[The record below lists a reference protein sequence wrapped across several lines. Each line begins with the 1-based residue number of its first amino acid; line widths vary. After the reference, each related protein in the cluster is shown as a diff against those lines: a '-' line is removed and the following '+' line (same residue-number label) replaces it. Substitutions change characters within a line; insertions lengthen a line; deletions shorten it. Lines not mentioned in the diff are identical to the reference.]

1 MSRLTASVLQ
11 GEGTQTFEFPKMTEQ
26 ELEQQRAANWRIDGK
41 AVHTVEEAR
50 KFVEAVG
57 FCLMYPER
65 TLPQVPSFMGAYA
78 GSAAGLPS
86 AKNAFADP
94 RAREATELMVRLLRE
109 RSAFEMILFGETTLV
124 VSAAAFPFFYGLVG
138 DRTPKLPPKIKAQG
152 AKVSQLSAKVFD
164 ALQKHGPL
172 SKPQLQEHV
181 GRETSLAALDR
192 ALAELWSI
200 LKITR
205 VDYNANA
212 GAFWDVLYRWAPEPV
227 KEGIN
232 ISEPEAI
239 SALVSK
245 YLETA
250 VAVEQDDI
258 EQFFSHMTSRSKVRE
273 AVGALMQARELSLAT
288 IGSKGLIRLTPSPDQ
303 QRRRNA

>member
-1 MSRLTASVLQ
+1 
-11 GEGTQTFEFPKMTEQ
+11 MTEQ
-26 ELEQQRAANWRIDGK
+26 ELEQQRAANWRIDGN

-65 TLPQVPSFMGAYA
+65 TLPRVASFIGAYA
-78 GSAAGLPS
+78 GSAAGLPT
-86 AKNAFADP
+86 AKNAYADP
-94 RAREATELMVRLLRE
+94 RAQQATELMVRLLRE
-109 RSAFEMILFGETTLV
+109 RSAFEMILSGENTLV

-138 DRTPKLPPKIKAQG
+138 DRTPKALPQKKAQG
-152 AKVSQLSAKVFD
+152 AAVSELSAKVFE
-164 ALQKHGPL
+164 ALQNHGPL
-172 SKPQLQEHV
+172 TKTQLQEHV
-181 GRETSLAALDR
+181 GRESSQAALDR

-205 VDYNANA
+205 VDYSPSA
-212 GAFWDVLYRWAPEPV
+212 GASWDVLYRWAPGPV

-232 ISEPEAI
+232 ISVPEAVT
-239 SALVSK
+239 ALLSK

-250 VAVEQDDI
+250 IAVEQDDI

-273 AVGALMQARELSLAT
+273 ALGALLQARELSLVT
-288 IGSKGLIRLTPSPDQ
+288 IGIKSLIRLTPPPDT

>member
-1 MSRLTASVLQ
+1 
-11 GEGTQTFEFPKMTEQ
+11 MTEQ
-26 ELEQQRAANWRIDGK
+26 ELEQQRAANWRIDGN

-50 KFVEAVG
+50 SFVEAVG

-65 TLPQVPSFMGAYA
+65 TLPRVASFMGAYV
-78 GSAAGLPS
+78 GSAAGLP
-86 AKNAFADP
+86 
-94 RAREATELMVRLLRE
+94 LMVRLLRE
-109 RSAFEMILFGETTLV
+109 RSAFEMILSGETTLI

-138 DRTPKLPPKIKAQG
+138 DRTPKSLPQKKAQG
-152 AKVSQLSAKVFD
+152 AAVSELSAKVFE

-172 SKPQLQEHV
+172 TKTQLQEHV
-181 GRETSLAALDR
+181 GRETSQAALDR

-205 VDYNANA
+205 VDYSPNA
-212 GAFWDVLYRWAPEPV
+212 GASWDVLYRWAPEPI

-232 ISEPEAI
+232 ISVPEAVT
-239 SALVSK
+239 ALVSK

-250 VAVEQDDI
+250 IAVEQEDI
-258 EQFFSHMTSRSKVRE
+258 EQFFSHLTSRSKVRE
-273 AVGALMQARELSLAT
+273 AVGALLQARELNLIT
-288 IGSKGLIRLTPSPDQ
+288 IGTKSLIRLTPPPDT

>member
-1 MSRLTASVLQ
+1 
-11 GEGTQTFEFPKMTEQ
+11 MTEQ
-26 ELEQQRAANWRIDGK
+26 ELEQQRAANWRIDGN

-50 KFVEAVG
+50 SFVEAVG

-65 TLPQVPSFMGAYA
+65 TLPRVPSFMGAFA
-78 GSAAGLPS
+78 GTAAGLPS

-94 RAREATELMVRLLRE
+94 RSQQATDLMVRLLRE
-109 RSAFEMILFGETTLV
+109 RSAFEMILSGENTLI

-138 DRTPKLPPKIKAQG
+138 DRTPKSRPQKKAQG
-152 AKVSQLSAKVFD
+152 AAVSELSAKVFE

-172 SKPQLQEHV
+172 TKSQLQEHV
-181 GRETSLAALDR
+181 GRETSQAALDR
-192 ALAELWSI
+192 ALTELWSI

-205 VDYNANA
+205 VDYSART
-212 GAFWDVLYRWAPEPV
+212 GASWDVLYRWAPEPI

-232 ISEPEAI
+232 ISVPEAI
-239 SALVSK
+239 TALVSK

-250 VAVEQDDI
+250 IAVEQEDV

-273 AVGALMQARELSLAT
+273 AIGALLQARELSLTT
-288 IGSKGLIRLTPSPDQ
+288 IGPKSLIRLTPPSSDQ
-303 QRRRNA
+303 RSRN